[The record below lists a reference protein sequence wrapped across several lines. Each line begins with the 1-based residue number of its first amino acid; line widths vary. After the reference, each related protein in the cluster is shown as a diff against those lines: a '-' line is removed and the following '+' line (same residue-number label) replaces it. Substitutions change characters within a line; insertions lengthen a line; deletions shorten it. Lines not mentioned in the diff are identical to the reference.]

1 MKVTFRKPII
11 LLLIALLVATVAS
24 ACSSKSS
31 NDEGTGS
38 SSAAT
43 ASPQASQNGGA
54 AEPEGLPMEGEK
66 YSPAV
71 TMTTVRGVGP
81 SVTFAE
87 GETIEDNV
95 HTRWVEE
102 NLGIKIDYLWTTSTA
117 NDAFK
122 TKLRLSLSANES
134 LPDVITV
141 PTDVAHE
148 LIDSGKFQ
156 PVGELFDKYAGEVWK
171 NAMNEVPT
179 EWYPYIR
186 EGKKYG
192 IPNLDYKMSNN
203 NVMWIREDWLTKL
216 NLQPPSTIEELEKVM
231 DAFRNNDPDGNGAK
245 DTVPLVLAL
254 KTIAHSWVNTGW
266 IFGAYGAL
274 PEAWMKDD
282 SGKLVYGSTMPG
294 TKQGLGKIQEWM
306 NAGYIHKEAGLHDET
321 KAYQLFTAGTSGIMV
336 APTWAN
342 AWPLNETATNVPGAK
357 ITAYPLPVGPG
368 GKAGQLSGPT
378 HYMVTLIS
386 KEMKNPEIYF
396 RYMNYFYDNFA
407 NPPEGSPFVDGL
419 AEGYDYV
426 IKDGVPTSDRAV
438 VEEVTGRK
446 FIGVQNYFISE
457 PAPRIPSLQV
467 AAISKLHS
475 GAQPETPFE
484 RKMASI
490 YTPEGGEVV
499 QIVLD
504 QAEFAYN
511 NEFVGNPTPT
521 MNEKRELLTKLEK
534 DIFSRIHYGRE
545 PLDAFDKFV
554 EEWKKQGGEQITQE
568 VNDWYQSVQGK

>member
-1 MKVTFRKPII
+1 MKVASRKII
-11 LLLIALLVATVAS
+11 LLLIVLLMTTVVS
-24 ACSSKSS
+24 ACRNSS
-31 NDEGTGS
+31 NNED
-38 SSAAT
+38 AT
-43 ASPQASQNGGA
+43 SGASPGASQGEA
-54 AEPEGLPMEGEK
+54 AEPEGLTMDGEK

-71 TMTTVRGVGP
+71 TMTTARGVGP
-81 SVTFAE
+81 SVSFVE
-87 GETIEDNV
+87 GESIEDNV

-102 NLGIKIDYLWTTSTA
+102 NLGIKIKYLWTTSNA

-122 TKLRLSLSANES
+122 TKLRLTLSANEP
-134 LPDVITV
+134 LPDVLTV

-156 PVGELFDKYAGEVWK
+156 PVGELFDNYAGEVWK
-171 NAMNEVPT
+171 AAMDEVPA

-216 NLQPPSTIEELEKVM
+216 NLQPPKTIEELEKVM
-231 DAFRNNDPDGNGAK
+231 EAFRNDDPDGNGVK

-274 PEAWMKDD
+274 PEAWVKDD
-282 SGKLVYGSTMPG
+282 SGKLVYGSTLPG

-306 NAGYIHKEAGLHDET
+306 KAGYIHKEAALHDET

-336 APTWAN
+336 APTWAD
-342 AWPLNETATNVPGAK
+342 AWPLKETVTNVPGAK
-357 ITAYPLPVGPG
+357 IKAYPLPVGPG

-386 KEMKNPEIYF
+386 KDMKNPEIYF
-396 RYMNYFYDNFA
+396 RYMNYFYDNYA
-407 NPPEGSPFVDGL
+407 NPSEDSPFVDGL

-426 IKDGVPTSDRAV
+426 IKDGTPTSDRAA
-438 VEEVTGRK
+438 VEEVTGHK
-446 FIGVQNYFISE
+446 FIRVQDYLLSE
-457 PAPRIPSLQV
+457 PAPRIPSLQIN
-467 AAISKLHS
+467 AISKLHA
-475 GAQPETPFE
+475 GGKPETPFE

-490 YTPEGGEVV
+490 YTPEGGQTV
-499 QIVLD
+499 QIALD
-504 QAEFAYN
+504 QAEFAHN

-521 MNEKRELLTKLEK
+521 MNAKRELLTKLEK
-534 DIFSRIHYGRE
+534 DIFGRIHYGRE

-554 EEWKKQGGEQITQE
+554 EEWKRLGGDQITQE
-568 VNDWYQSVQGK
+568 VNDWYQSVQGN